1 MPDILHTMTIIL
13 PNSALPWSRVND
25 HKKSGGRWQLSLLAS
40 AVISAFFLNTAYAW
54 QQEYIVDT
62 QPDIPQ
68 SVTPGIAIINLITT
82 IFCRNVFKVAKGR
95 WDWKSIWR
103 KKPLWM

>member
-1 MPDILHTMTIIL
+1 MIIKKQ
-13 PNSALPWSRVND
+13 WS
-25 HKKSGGRWQLSLLAS
+25 LA
-40 AVISAFFLNTAYAW
+40 AKPACERGNQCLFLNTAYAW

-95 WDWKSIWR
+95 WDWRSIWR